1 MVMRK
6 RILITSIIIIVIL
19 IIGGFFMLNILSS
32 KVSIPDTN
40 ARLIYIYS
48 DKNIDINLSAEE
60 SETIKN
66 MFNGKKIY
74 SDNPSCGFT
83 EDVSIRFDNLIFC
96 IACDQC
102 PIVKLEGK
110 YFKISK
116 ADREVINL
124 IFEKYGGSFPC
135 V

>member
-1 MVMRK
+1 MKK
-6 RILITSIIIIVIL
+6 RIIISIIAIVIL
-19 IIGGFFMLNILSS
+19 IIGGYFMLNILSP
-32 KVSIPDTN
+32 KVSILGTN
-40 ARLIYIYS
+40 ARLTYIYS
-48 DKNIDINLSAEE
+48 DKNIDISLSAEE

-66 MFNGKKIY
+66 MFNGKKTY

>member
-1 MVMRK
+1 MVMKK
-6 RILITSIIIIVIL
+6 RIIISIIAIVIL
-19 IIGGFFMLNILSS
+19 IIGGYFMLNILSP
-32 KVSIPDTN
+32 KVSILGTN
-40 ARLIYIYS
+40 ARLTYIYS
-48 DKNIDINLSAEE
+48 DKNIDISLSAEE

-66 MFNGKKIY
+66 MFNGKKTY

>member
-1 MVMRK
+1 MK
-6 RILITSIIIIVIL
+6 KCIIISIIAIVIL
-19 IIGGFFMLNILSS
+19 IIGGYFMLNILSP
-32 KVSIPDTN
+32 KVSILGTN
-40 ARLIYIYS
+40 ARLTYIYS
-48 DKNIDINLSAEE
+48 DKNIDISLSAEE

-66 MFNGKKIY
+66 MFNGKKTH